1 MSETIRIG
9 VIGAGINTT
18 LMHIPGF
25 QAIDGV
31 EVVSV
36 ANRSRESGQRVADQF
51 GIPAVADTWADVI
64 DDPDVDAIC
73 IGTWPYMHR
82 TLVLAALDA
91 GKHVLTEARM
101 AMNAAEAHEMLD
113 ASLENPDLVAQ
124 VVPADFTF
132 EVDQTIIDLIND
144 GYLGDIVVADLAVH
158 GGFMDRNAP
167 YTWRN
172 DRDMSGYNI
181 MLMGAISECFMRWLG
196 PPTSVTAQTRSYV
209 PRRVDAGGRRK
220 VTTIPDHVDIL
231 CELAS
236 GPVAHLRF
244 TEVVGL
250 MPAAQA
256 TLFGSEGNLRVDITM
271 SPKAGDAGCAL
282 YGGRRGDSGLQRLE
296 IPPEKAGT
304 WRVEEEFINAIRGV
318 EQVTHTTFEEGVRY
332 MEFTEAVTRSAQT
345 GMKVPLPL

>member
-51 GIPAVADTWADVI
+51 GIPAVGDTWADVI

-113 ASLENPDLVAQ
+113 ASLDNPDLVAQ

-132 EVDQTIIDLIND
+132 EVDQTIIDLIAD
-144 GYLGDIVVADLAVH
+144 GYLGDVVVADLAVH
-158 GGFMDRNAP
+158 GGFMTRPTNA
-167 YTWRN
+167 
-172 DRDMSGYNI
+172 
-181 MLMGAISECFMRWLG
+181 
-196 PPTSVTAQTRSYV
+196 TSLHMAQRQGHE
-209 PRRVDAGGRRK
+209 RLQHHAHGR
-220 VTTIPDHVDIL
+220 
-231 CELAS
+231 
-236 GPVAHLRF
+236 HLRVLHALARPSNVCHGPDQ
-244 TEVVGL
+244 EL
-250 MPAAQA
+250 RSQA
-256 TLFGSEGNLRVDITM
+256 R
-271 SPKAGDAGCAL
+271 
-282 YGGRRGDSGLQRLE
+282 
-296 IPPEKAGT
+296 
-304 WRVEEEFINAIRGV
+304 
-318 EQVTHTTFEEGVRY
+318 
-332 MEFTEAVTRSAQT
+332 
-345 GMKVPLPL
+345 